1 MTPAAVALNT
11 ILVVIPALNEAAT
24 IGDMV
29 RSLQTVGLF
38 RICIVDNGSGD
49 RTMVRSPAQPGPR
62 EWLNRSRAWCQWR
75 LLFLLLE
82 FSPWWVTLF
91 WAMSCITP
99 AVFRPGLESS
109 QW

>member
-24 IGDMV
+24 IGDVV

-38 RICIVDNGSGD
+38 RICMWI
-49 RTMVRSPAQPGPR
+49 TAAEIAMVRSPAQPGPR
-62 EWLNRSRAWCQWR
+62 GWLNRSRAWCQWR